1 MIYVRYSF
9 LLDIHKL
16 EIGKLSN
23 HDSLYTAGY
32 LWYFLLEIIINIVLI
47 PPSTTGA
54 YKLKGSILVEYDFS
68 SYFNWGNTFVE
79 TNITVPNWENLT
91 GVNDYDYLL
100 NISVNNENSTNLTTL
115 TVNQFQTQI
124 ESGKTTVDLY
134 YSLANIITFFIL
146 FRFYHF
152 IRVIH
157 TFSYW
162 STTKAHAVCRLMNTE
177 ANISFGLKAYLK
189 INPFLTLGVGV
200 GFVIFTFGLGVKLFE
215 YYNKQIMDLLDT
227 SDEAINSG

>member
-1 MIYVRYSF
+1 M
-9 LLDIHKL
+9 
-16 EIGKLSN
+16 
-23 HDSLYTAGY
+23 
-32 LWYFLLEIIINIVLI
+32 
-47 PPSTTGA
+47 
-54 YKLKGSILVEYDFS
+54 EYDFS
-68 SYFNWGNTFVE
+68 SYFNWENTYVE
-79 TNITVPNWENLT
+79 KNMTIPNWDNLT
-91 GVNDYDYLL
+91 GIDDYEYLRD
-100 NISVNNENSTNLTTL
+100 ISTTFSGK
-115 TVNQFQTQI
+115 TSNTTTIIVNQYQTEI
-124 ESGKTTVDLY
+124 SSGKTTVDLY

-200 GFVIFTFGLGVKLFE
+200 GFVIFAFGLGIKLFE